1 MSYQLVFHPKAEQEY
16 LDAYS
21 WYEDKQEGLG
31 DRFEQMVERKLK
43 QISEHPEHY
52 AITKSSY
59 REASLEV
66 FPFRVVFMVK
76 KKRKQIYVSAIYHTK
91 RNPRY
96 KYRRTK

>member
-52 AITKSSY
+52 AITKSSL
-59 REASLEV
+59 SGGIPWG
-66 FPFRVVFMVK
+66 FPFQGCFHGK
-76 KKRKQIYVSAIYHTK
+76 KEEETDLCFSNLPYQA
-91 RNPRY
+91 
-96 KYRRTK
+96 